1 VCGRYTLATGDHQA
15 IRARFP
21 VGEALEIRRRYNV
34 APTDEVLTVTT
45 DKQGV
50 PRGDLLRWGL
60 VPSWAKDPSIGSKL
74 INARVETAAEKPAFR
89 RAFERYRCLIIADGF
104 YEWRR
109 TSAGRK
115 QPFHI
120 ARDDHQ
126 PFAFAGLWSI
136 WHADEAR
143 TLRTCTILTT
153 AANRAIAPLH
163 DRMPVIL
170 APGHER
176 DWLDLDAPPD
186 RLHELLIGMPAR
198 HTELSEV
205 SFAVNDVRNDGPECL
220 DPPAGDTPAAADHP
234 AAAGQQALF

>member
-1 VCGRYTLATGDHQA
+1 MCGRYTLATPDHQA

-21 VGEALEIRRRYNV
+21 VGESIEIRQRYNI

-50 PRGDLLRWGL
+50 PRSELLRWGL
-60 VPSWAKDPSIGSKL
+60 VPSWAKDASIGSKL

-89 RAFERYRCLIIADGF
+89 RAFQHYRCLIIADGF

-109 TSAGRK
+109 TPGARK

-120 ARDDHQ
+120 TRDDHE

-136 WHADEAR
+136 WHTDEQR

-153 AANRAIAPLH
+153 AANPAIASLH

-170 APGHER
+170 TPGHEQ

-186 RLHELLIGMPAR
+186 RLHEILAGLPAR
-198 HTELSEV
+198 HTELAEV
-205 SFAVNDVRNDGPECL
+205 GFAVNDVHNDGPECL
-220 DPPAGDTPAAADHP
+220 EPSTGDQAAPGA
-234 AAAGQQALF
+234 QRALF

>member
-1 VCGRYTLATGDHQA
+1 VCGRYTLATPDHSA

-21 VGEALEIRRRYNV
+21 VGESIEISQRYNV

-45 DKQGV
+45 DKRGE
-50 PRGDLLRWGL
+50 PRGELLRWGL
-60 VPSWAKDPSIGSKL
+60 VPSWAKDPAIGSKL
-74 INARVETAAEKPAFR
+74 VNARVETAAEKPAFR
-89 RAFERYRCLIIADGF
+89 RGFARYRCLIIADGF

-109 TSAGRK
+109 TAGGRK

-120 ARDDHQ
+120 TRDDHE

-153 AANRAIAPLH
+153 AANPAIASLH

-170 APGHER
+170 TGGHEQ
-176 DWLDLDAPPD
+176 DWLDLDAPPH
-186 RLHELLIGMPAR
+186 RLRELLAGIPAR
-198 HTELSEV
+198 RTELTEV
-205 SFAVNDVRNDGPECL
+205 SFAVNDVHNDGPECL
-220 DPPAGDTPAAADHP
+220 DPPAGEPSAT
-234 AAAGQQALF
+234 AGQQALF